1 MFMCQLMCQKVCT
14 VSKKEIFQKSFFI
27 QKKKE
32 KSSLPAMIR
41 ILVVVVTWYVSKL
54 GTKIKP
60 TNKFA
65 IVFPNNILP
74 KASFDSIILNDEL
87 HDSQNWF
94 CKSITHTSDQT

>member
-1 MFMCQLMCQKVCT
+1 MCQLMCQKVCT
-14 VSKKEIFQKSFFI
+14 VSKKEIFQKSLNKKKRKKFFI
-27 QKKKE
+27 
-32 KSSLPAMIR
+32 PAMIR